1 MCGRVKNVRESKFLA
16 EGVAM
21 IYRVLLAAFLVA
33 CSSSGPIY
41 LEQGKR
47 YTIEQPLGHPAISF
61 KIPEAER
68 WRTYARDTKNIR
80 EAIRL
85 EKYDSEG
92 VRTSMTLGMVESASN
107 RIAIQHRKSLKQF
120 LIDGDMEAYF
130 TRYSSKNVDG
140 KQVKRVPG
148 TYFEFNNIKCMAI
161 GNFESRKVAPG
172 VYMDGVMISCPLVV
186 DGKLRDI
193 FMDRSFAV
201 REASDKAE
209 YQKRKQQATVGSK
222 DYDLDWIF
230 PDGLK
235 QIRDSIRVLGDKVS
249 QSYDDVDDKTIFDIP
264 QRMPTGET
272 LEEYKARLESEGHT
286 WRPLILSP
294 DGTF

>member
-1 MCGRVKNVRESKFLA
+1 
-16 EGVAM
+16 M

-33 CSSSGPIY
+33 CSSPGPVY
-41 LEQGKR
+41 LEQDKR
-47 YTIEQPLGHPAISF
+47 YTIEQPLGHPAMSF
-61 KIPEAER
+61 KMPEDER
-68 WRTYARDTKNIR
+68 WRTYARDIKNIR

-85 EKYDSEG
+85 ERYDFEG
-92 VRTSMTLGMVESASN
+92 IRTSMTLGIVEGTSD

-120 LIDGDMEAYF
+120 LVDGDMEAYF
-130 TRYSSKNVDG
+130 TRYSSRYVDG

-148 TYFEFNNIKCMAI
+148 TYFEFNNIKCMVI
-161 GNFESRKVAPG
+161 GNFESRKVALG

-201 REASDKAE
+201 REALDKVE
-209 YQKRKQQATVGSK
+209 HQKRKQQATVGSK

-249 QSYDDVDDKTIFDIP
+249 QSYDDVEDKTIFDVP
-264 QRMPTGET
+264 QRMSTGET
-272 LEEYKARLESEGHT
+272 LDEYKERLKSEGET
-286 WRPLILSP
+286 WRPLILNP